1 MKRNIILIICL
12 FIFLS
17 VFVLFFSCKDTPFSP
32 SPTPPPQPEK
42 YYTLQIQYIRTY
54 INPDVGATRTVHIYL
69 MNLAMTGDIGAT
81 LRITTDDYH
90 LYGELGA
97 PPRSDYYFDL
107 YDMSRYDGSD
117 LSSSMVG
124 DIFIVTVKETGFV
137 KELKDIRPYTLPT
150 NTRQGPKAR
159 AAFFQLTQDGRIIS
173 EPQ

>member
-1 MKRNIILIICL
+1 
-12 FIFLS
+12 
-17 VFVLFFSCKDTPFSP
+17 
-32 SPTPPPQPEK
+32 
-42 YYTLQIQYIRTY
+42 
-54 INPDVGATRTVHIYL
+54 

-81 LRITTDDYH
+81 LQITTDDYH
-90 LYGELGA
+90 LYGELWA
-97 PPRSDYYFDL
+97 TPWQDYYFHC

-124 DIFIVTVKETGFV
+124 DIFIITVKETGFV

-150 NTRQGPKAR
+150 NARQGPKAR

>member
-1 MKRNIILIICL
+1 VKKISLIGFLCL
-12 FIFLS
+12 FFS
-17 VFVLFFSCKDTPFSP
+17 VFALFFSCKDTPFSP

-54 INPDVGATRTVHIYL
+54 INPDVGATRTVRIYL
-69 MNLAMTGDIGAT
+69 MTLARTGDIGAT
-81 LRITTDDYH
+81 LQITTDDYH
-90 LYGELGA
+90 LYGESWA
-97 PPRSDYYFDL
+97 TPRQDYYFHC

-117 LSSSMVG
+117 RSSVMVG
-124 DIFIVTVKETGFV
+124 DIFIITVKETGFV

-150 NTRQGPKAR
+150 NAIQGPKAR